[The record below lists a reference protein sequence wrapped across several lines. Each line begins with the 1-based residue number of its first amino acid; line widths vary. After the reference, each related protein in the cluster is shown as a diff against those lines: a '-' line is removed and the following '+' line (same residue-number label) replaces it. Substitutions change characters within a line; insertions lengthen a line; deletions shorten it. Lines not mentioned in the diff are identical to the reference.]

1 MNKITLNTTHAQKFI
16 PQHDL
21 AALLPTIKQNHQ
33 KLLAKKCL
41 GQQFLG
47 WLDLPHALAQSPLI
61 AEINQTAT
69 KICQQSEVVIII
81 GIGGSYLGARAGIEF
96 IHSPHYNQL
105 PKNTP
110 EIYFIGHHLSSNAL
124 AQLLTLIGD
133 RDFSLNVISKS
144 GTTLEP
150 AVAFRFLKQLL
161 IDKYGEKEAAN
172 RIYATTDAQAG
183 ALRQL
188 ALKHHYHIFTIP
200 NDIGGRYSVL
210 TPVGLLPLAIAG
222 LNLTQL
228 IDGALTAQ
236 QDLNQLTPTNIAWQ
250 YALHRYLFYRQE
262 KYLEIMTNYEPQ
274 LHFFGNWWQ
283 QLFGESEGK
292 DGQGLFPI
300 VIDFT
305 TDLHS
310 LGQYLQAGKK
320 HFFSTTLWLE
330 KTHNELE
337 IPSSDDNLDGLNYL
351 AGRTMHYLNEQA
363 FKGTIAAHTSGG
375 APNLIINL
383 PAINEWQLGYL
394 FYFFQLSCA
403 LSASLLDVNAFDQPG
418 VEIYKKN
425 MLNLLRQ

>member
-1 MNKITLNTTHAQKFI
+1 MTKITLDTTRAQKFTS
-16 PQHDL
+16 PRDL
-21 AALLPTIKQNHQ
+21 TALLPTIKQNHQ
-33 KLLAKKCL
+33 KLLAKDCL

-47 WLDLPHALAQSPLI
+47 WLDLPRTLTQSPLI
-61 AEINQTAT
+61 AEINQTVT

-105 PKNTP
+105 PKTTP

-124 AQLLTLIGD
+124 AQLLTLIGN
-133 RDFSLNVISKS
+133 RHFSLNVISKS

-150 AVAFRFLKQLL
+150 AIAFRFLKQVL
-161 IDKYGEKEAAN
+161 INKYGEKEAAN
-172 RIYATTDAQAG
+172 RIYATTDAKDG

-188 ALKHHYHIFTIP
+188 ALKHHYQTFTIP

-222 LNLTQL
+222 INISNL
-228 IDGALTAQ
+228 IDGAFTAQ
-236 QDLNQLTPTNIAWQ
+236 QDLNQLTPTNLAWQ
-250 YALHRYLFYRQE
+250 YALHRYLFYRQG

-274 LHFFGNWWQ
+274 LHFLGAWWQ

-292 DGQGLFPI
+292 EEQGLFPVI
-300 VIDFT
+300 IDFT

-330 KTHNELE
+330 KTQNELT
-337 IPSSDDNLDGLNYL
+337 IPANDENLDNLNYL
-351 AGRTMHYLNEQA
+351 TDKTMHYLNQQA

-383 PAINEWQLGYL
+383 PEINEWHLGYL

-403 LSASLLDVNAFDQPG
+403 LSASLLGVNAFDQPG

-425 MLNLLRQ
+425 MLNLLKQ